1 MATRLESRKVVKDKM
16 NVLVVVSHP
25 RKDSLTF
32 QVAQRFAQGLTDAG
46 HGYEI
51 LDLHGIGFDP
61 ILREM
66 DEPDYTQE
74 NQVFSPEV
82 ETEMKRLKKH
92 DAVAFVFPLWW
103 WHLPAMLKGYVDR
116 VMNNGFAYGANK
128 LSHQQILWI
137 ALSGVT
143 EEQMHKRNY
152 GQSIANLLNV
162 GIADYCGV
170 SQSRVEYLYETLES
184 KPEHYEALLNHAHH
198 LGLNYANDIPT
209 S

>member
-1 MATRLESRKVVKDKM
+1 M
-16 NVLVVVSHP
+16 NVLVVVSHS

-32 QVAQRFAQGLTDAG
+32 QVADRFVQGLAEAG

-51 LDLHGIGFDP
+51 LDLHEIGFDP
-61 ILREM
+61 VLRAA

-74 NQVFSPEV
+74 RQVFSPEI
-82 ETEMKRLKKH
+82 ETEMERLKKH

-128 LSHQQILWI
+128 LPHQQILWI

-170 SQSRVEYLYETLES
+170 SQSSVEFLYETLDA
-184 KPEHYEALLNHAHH
+184 KPEHYETLLKQAHQ
-198 LGLNYANDIPT
+198 LGLNYASENPT
-209 S
+209 L

>member
-1 MATRLESRKVVKDKM
+1 M

-32 QVAQRFAQGLTDAG
+32 QVAQRFAQGLTEAG
-46 HGYEI
+46 HSYEI

-74 NQVFSPEV
+74 NQVFSLEV

-128 LSHQQILWI
+128 LPHQQILWI

-170 SQSRVEYLYETLES
+170 SQSRVEFLYETLES

-209 S
+209 P

>member
-1 MATRLESRKVVKDKM
+1 M
-16 NVLVVVSHP
+16 
-25 RKDSLTF
+25 
-32 QVAQRFAQGLTDAG
+32 
-46 HGYEI
+46 
-51 LDLHGIGFDP
+51 HGIGFDP

-82 ETEMKRLKKH
+82 ETEMERLKKH

-137 ALSGVT
+137 SLSGVT

-170 SQSRVEYLYETLES
+170 SQSRVEFLYETLES
-184 KPEHYEALLNHAHH
+184 KPEHYETLLNHAHH

-209 S
+209 P

>member
-1 MATRLESRKVVKDKM
+1 M

-32 QVAQRFAQGLTDAG
+32 QVAQRFAQGLTEAG
-46 HGYEI
+46 HSYEI

-82 ETEMKRLKKH
+82 ETEMARLKKH

-128 LSHQQILWI
+128 LPHQQILWI

-152 GQSIANLLNV
+152 GQSITNLLNV
-162 GIADYCGV
+162 GISDYCGV
-170 SQSRVEYLYETLES
+170 SQSRVEFLYETLES

-209 S
+209 L

>member
-1 MATRLESRKVVKDKM
+1 M

-46 HGYEI
+46 HDYEI

-82 ETEMKRLKKH
+82 ETEMERLKKH

-128 LSHQQILWI
+128 LPHQQILWI

-170 SQSRVEYLYETLES
+170 SQSRVEFLYETLES

-198 LGLNYANDIPT
+198 LGLNYANDNPT
-209 S
+209 L

>member
-1 MATRLESRKVVKDKM
+1 M

-32 QVAQRFAQGLTDAG
+32 QVAQRFAQGLTEAG
-46 HGYEI
+46 HSYEI

-61 ILREM
+61 ILREI

-82 ETEMKRLKKH
+82 ETEMERLKKH
-92 DAVAFVFPLWW
+92 DAAAFVFPLWW

-128 LSHQQILWI
+128 LPHQQILWI
-137 ALSGVT
+137 SLSGVT
-143 EEQMHKRNY
+143 EEQMQKRNY

-170 SQSRVEYLYETLES
+170 SQSRVEFLYETLES

-209 S
+209 P